1 MPRSPISKV
10 RKFSKLARHQHLIQ
24 FKNHCWVYFAPHLV
38 QPSKTALKTP
48 LVTGIPVKTPVFN
61 KNRTKIPVKA
71 TLIPVADANN
81 RRLSPLVCQKKRN
94 RLTGTAR
101 TQTRVAL
108 ACEQRVRRAPGDHGS
123 GPNVLGRTWLT
134 WQRASRV
141 RRSSLLGHHLK
152 NRARLKPKWPSRSLA
167 R

>member
-1 MPRSPISKV
+1 
-10 RKFSKLARHQHLIQ
+10 
-24 FKNHCWVYFAPHLV
+24 VYFAPHLV

-48 LVTGIPVKTPVFN
+48 LVTGIPVPSPVFS
-61 KNRTKIPVKA
+61 KNRTKKPVKA
-71 TLIPVADANN
+71 LQIPVTGTNN
-81 RRLSPLVCQKKRN
+81 RRFSPLVCQKKRN

-101 TQTRVAL
+101 TQTRVAQ
-108 ACEQRVRRAPGDHGS
+108 ACEQRVRRAPGGPGR
-123 GPNVLGRTWLT
+123 GPNALGRTWLT